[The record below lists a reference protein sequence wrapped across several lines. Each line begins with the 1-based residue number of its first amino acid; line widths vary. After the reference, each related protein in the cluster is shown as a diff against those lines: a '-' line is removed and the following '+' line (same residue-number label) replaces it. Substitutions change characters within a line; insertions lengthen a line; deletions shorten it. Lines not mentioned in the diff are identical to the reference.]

1 VVSPLQACRWEP
13 IAGLLVGG
21 GNPNAWEARPP
32 AGSRTTPCRRLVV
45 SGGFR
50 VDGGRYRQLEQRAKR
65 LGFADL
71 PTCLQVLSDAGYSL
85 PRLAEKLS
93 TTPWRVERA
102 LTDLGIQLPDR
113 PARLARQRRR
123 AAEERV
129 TARAAEL
136 GFAEVRAYLVD
147 RVAGRGWARSAVVA
161 ELGAAPSTVRRL
173 LDRHGARRSQRTA
186 GEQAAAARGR
196 RVQGRVWQARRATR
210 LGELGFADLASY
222 LRVRRVAQGWS
233 VRRMRAELR
242 VSRTWLVGEM
252 RRLGFKEVSRDRSGT
267 DH

>member
-1 VVSPLQACRWEP
+1 MSRVAFPSGWLVAVVSPLQACRWEP
-13 IAGLLVGG
+13 ISGLLVGG
-21 GNPNAWEARPP
+21 GNPNAWETRPP

-113 PARLARQRRR
+113 
-123 AAEERV
+123 
-129 TARAAEL
+129 
-136 GFAEVRAYLVD
+136 
-147 RVAGRGWARSAVVA
+147 
-161 ELGAAPSTVRRL
+161 AAPSTVRRL
-173 LDRHGARRSQRTA
+173 LDRHGARRSRRTA
-186 GEQAAAARGR
+186 GERAAAARGR
-196 RVQGRVWQARRATR
+196 RVQAGVWQARRAAR

-252 RRLGFKEVSRDRSGT
+252 RRLGFKE
-267 DH
+267 

>member
-1 VVSPLQACRWEP
+1 MSRVAFPSGWLVAVVSPLQACRWEP
-13 IAGLLVGG
+13 ISGLLVGG
-21 GNPNAWEARPP
+21 GNPNAWETRPP

-136 GFAEVRAYLVD
+136 GFAEGRAGLGAFGGGGRAWGGAVNGAAAAGPAWGAA
-147 RVAGRGWARSAVVA
+147 VTANGGGAGRGRAGAQGAGRGVA
-161 ELGAAPSTVRRL
+161 GAPGGAAWGAGVRGPSVVSA
-173 LDRHGARRSQRTA
+173 GAA
-186 GEQAAAARGR
+186 GGAG
-196 RVQGRVWQARRATR
+196 
-210 LGELGFADLASY
+210 
-222 LRVRRVAQGWS
+222 
-233 VRRMRAELR
+233 
-242 VSRTWLVGEM
+242 LVGAADAGRASSE
-252 RRLGFKEVSRDRSGT
+252 
-267 DH
+267 